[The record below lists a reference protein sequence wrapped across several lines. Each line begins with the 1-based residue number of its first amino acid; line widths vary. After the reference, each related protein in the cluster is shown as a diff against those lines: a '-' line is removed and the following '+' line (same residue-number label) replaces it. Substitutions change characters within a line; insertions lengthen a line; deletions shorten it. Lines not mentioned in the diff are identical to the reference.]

1 MNERAS
7 LSKPKIAVLAA
18 FLYTAVMGAGMFYM
32 KVFRGISYGA
42 PEMMTVFWI
51 ILLILNLLNVFW
63 VTRYFSWRATRLWRL
78 RGAVGFRS
86 LDRQQLLWF
95 LPLIVVLIALWV
107 VFLSGLVR
115 TSLSAAQWQSFALVG
130 CTTLLV
136 GFGEEIMYRGIVLH
150 AFLTTGRVRWA
161 MFVSAIAFS
170 LLHAVNFLGGYPL
183 PAVPIQLLN
192 TFQFGFFFA
201 PLMLKL
207 NNILPL
213 IIFHWLWDFVQMMA
227 GALVDEQSATAMTM
241 KSIVQFGDPIQLIGG
256 ILMWLQ
262 IKQVPQRAIADPLQP
277 AKF

>member
-7 LSKPKIAVLAA
+7 LSKPQIAVLAA

-32 KVFRGISYGA
+32 KAFRGISYGA

-51 ILLILNLLNVFW
+51 ILLALNLLNVFW
-63 VTRYFSWRATRLWRL
+63 VTRYFSWRAI
-78 RGAVGFRS
+78 GFRT

-95 LPLIVVLIALWV
+95 LPLIVVLIAMWV
-107 VFLSGLVR
+107 VFLSGLAQ

-130 CTTLLV
+130 FTTLLV

-170 LLHAVNFLGGYPL
+170 LLHAVNVFGGLPL
-183 PAVPIQLLN
+183 QAVPIQLLN

-213 IIFHWLWDFVQMMA
+213 IIFHWLWDFLQILA
-227 GALVDEQSATAMTM
+227 PSLVDGQTSKTIQSF
-241 KSIVQFGDPIQLIGG
+241 SQFGDPIQLIGG
-256 ILMWLQ
+256 IVMWLQ

-277 AKF
+277 ANF